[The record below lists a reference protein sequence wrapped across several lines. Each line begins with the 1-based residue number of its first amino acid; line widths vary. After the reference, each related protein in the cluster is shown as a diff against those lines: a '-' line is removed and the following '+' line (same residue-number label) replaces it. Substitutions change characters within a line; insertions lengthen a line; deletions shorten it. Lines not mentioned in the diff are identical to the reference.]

1 MAIRTFESVVEAKWL
16 AHAAGVVETQGFPMV
31 SAAPA
36 VGASSAAAQVS
47 AGSAHEALAP
57 VVHTAGAL
65 RRPGSRQTFAEKVH
79 EFLRLAY
86 DRRS

>member
-1 MAIRTFESVVEAKWL
+1 
-16 AHAAGVVETQGFPMV
+16 MV

-47 AGSAHEALAP
+47 AGSGHEALAP

-65 RRPGSRQTFAEKVH
+65 RRPGSRQTFAQKVH
-79 EFLRLAY
+79 EFPRLAY